1 MIPAAD
7 EIQLLEENRE
17 KANELTKEEQYLL
30 EILTVPGI
38 KAHLDVLVI
47 KNNFGEQFLN
57 CNVYLKQ
64 LRAAIVGVK
73 DNQALKDVMVMLL
86 KIGNYLNQGSKKG
99 NQISFNVDLLSNLKS
114 SRALGTHSKS
124 SMLDF
129 LLTSILNKSP
139 STADF
144 AV

>member
-17 KANELTKEEQYLL
+17 KANELTKEEQYLI
-30 EILTVPGI
+30 EILIVPGI

-99 NQISFNVDLLSNLKS
+99 N
-114 SRALGTHSKS
+114 
-124 SMLDF
+124 
-129 LLTSILNKSP
+129 
-139 STADF
+139 
-144 AV
+144 